1 MLSIVP
7 YPTRIKLATLAAV
20 LVTMCAACGSTTG
33 SAGRITP
40 VSVDCGLQA
49 QNSGSFDGLSA
60 EIPGF
65 TDTEIC
71 PADVDPAVAGQQ
83 FDGLATG
90 VVSQNGNPTL
100 RVLAG
105 QLRSGRGDAFVL
117 CGELVDENARC
128 SRAAQ

>member
-20 LVTMCAACGSTTG
+20 LVTMCGACGSTTTG

-49 QNSGSFDGLSA
+49 QSPGSFDRLFA

-65 TDTEIC
+65 TVTEIC
-71 PADVDPAVAGQQ
+71 PADVDPAVAG
-83 FDGLATG
+83 
-90 VVSQNGNPTL
+90 
-100 RVLAG
+100 
-105 QLRSGRGDAFVL
+105 
-117 CGELVDENARC
+117 
-128 SRAAQ
+128 